1 MMEHISHAETLK
13 RALLEDI
20 TIADIK
26 CTKKVVIQNK
36 VTNSLYDYID
46 EMVG

>member
-1 MMEHISHAETLK
+1 MMEHISCADTLK

-26 CTKKVVIQNK
+26 CTRKVLIQNK
-36 VTNSLYDYID
+36 VTDSLYDYLD
-46 EMVG
+46 EMAG